1 VTFDHGAVLAEY
13 DAQVR
18 RGTEPDGSG
27 AVAERAGPVV
37 RWKTAGGGGWSGIAW
52 SDLDS
57 GTADETIADQVGF
70 FRDRG
75 EEFEWKLYS
84 YDRPADLGERLLA
97 AGFTSEDEEAVMI
110 AEAAGA
116 AELAGGSPD
125 PAGRGLPAGVRLV
138 PVTDEAG
145 VGRMIEVH
153 DRVFGTDHSQL
164 RASLIAQL
172 AGSPQSTAMIV
183 AMAGDE
189 PVSSARI
196 DFYPGTEFAGLFGGG
211 TLPQWRG
218 RGIYRAL
225 VAYRARLAAARGY
238 RYLQVDAS
246 VESRPILERLGFACL
261 AMTTPY
267 TWSPG

>member
-1 VTFDHGAVLAEY
+1 VTFDHAAVLAEY

-37 RWKTAGGGGWSGIAW
+37 RWTTVGGAGWSGIVW

-57 GTADETIADQVGF
+57 GTADEAIADQVRF
-70 FRDRG
+70 FRHRG

-97 AGFTSEDEEAVMI
+97 AGFTGEDEESVMMS
-110 AEAAGA
+110 ET
-116 AELAGGSPD
+116 AELTAGSPD
-125 PAGRGLPAGVRLV
+125 PPGTGLPGDVRLV

-145 VGRMIEVH
+145 VARMIDVH
-153 DRVFGTDHSQL
+153 DRVFGTNHSQL

-172 AGSPQSTAMIV
+172 AASPQSTAMII

-189 PVSSARI
+189 PVSSARV
-196 DFYPGTEFAGLFGGG
+196 DFYAGTEFAGLFGGG

-246 VESRPILERLGFACL
+246 AESRPILERLGFACL

>member
-1 VTFDHGAVLAEY
+1 VTFDHAAVLAEF

-18 RGTEPDGSG
+18 GGTESDGSG

-37 RWKTAGGGGWSGIAW
+37 RWKTVGGAGWSGIAW

-57 GTADETIADQVGF
+57 GSADEAIADQVRF

-97 AGFTSEDEEAVMI
+97 AGFAGEDEESVMM
-110 AEAAGA
+110 AEAAG
-116 AELAGGSPD
+116 LVDGSPD
-125 PAGRGLPAGVRLV
+125 PPGTGLRGGVRLV

-145 VGRMIEVH
+145 IGRMIDVH
-153 DRVFGTDHSQL
+153 DRVFGTDHSRL

-196 DFYPGTEFAGLFGGG
+196 DFYAGTEFAGLFGGG

-225 VAYRARLAAARGY
+225 VAYRARLATARGY

-246 VESRPILERLGFACL
+246 AESRPILERLGFACL

-267 TWSPG
+267 TWSPD

>member
-1 VTFDHGAVLAEY
+1 VAFDHAAVLAEY
-13 DAQVR
+13 DVQVR

-37 RWKTAGGGGWSGIAW
+37 RWTTAGGAGWSGITW

-57 GTADETIADQVGF
+57 GTADEAIADQVRF

-75 EEFEWKLYS
+75 EGFEWKLYS
-84 YDRPADLGERLLA
+84 HDRPADLGERLLA
-97 AGFTSEDEEAVMI
+97 AGFVGEDEESLMM
-110 AEAAGA
+110 AET

-125 PAGRGLPAGVRLV
+125 PPGTGPPDGIRLV

-145 VGRMIEVH
+145 IGQMIDVH

-183 AMAGDE
+183 AMAGNK
-189 PVSSARI
+189 PVSSARV
-196 DFYPGTEFAGLFGGG
+196 DFYAGTEFAGLFGGG

-225 VAYRARLAAARGY
+225 VAYRAQLAAARGY

-246 VESRPILERLGFACL
+246 AESRPILERLGFACL

-267 TWSPG
+267 TWSPL

>member
-1 VTFDHGAVLAEY
+1 VTFDHAAVLAEF

-37 RWKTAGGGGWSGIAW
+37 RWRTVGGAGWSGIAW

-57 GTADETIADQVGF
+57 GTADEAIADQVRF
-70 FRDRG
+70 FTERG

-97 AGFTSEDEEAVMI
+97 AGFASEDEESVMM
-110 AEAAGA
+110 AEAAG
-116 AELAGGSPD
+116 LARGSPD
-125 PAGRGLPAGVRLV
+125 PLGTGLPGGVRLV

-145 VGRMIEVH
+145 IGRMIDVH
-153 DRVFGTDHSQL
+153 DRVFGTDHSRL

-172 AGSPQSTAMIV
+172 AASPQSTAMIV

-196 DFYPGTEFAGLFGGG
+196 DFYAGTEFAGMFGGG

-225 VAYRARLAAARGY
+225 VAYRARLAAARGF

-246 VESRPILERLGFACL
+246 GESRPILERLGFACL